1 MKPTSSSSLTSTSQL
16 GSGQE
21 HPTNIEGE
29 LSTGQLLQNVSFI
42 NQVAQKVAENL
53 TQNQLGFGSK
63 FASINPNWKFYER
76 AEPTV
81 VTDGR
86 PNTVPPLNF
95 SVPLHETDLN
105 DTFDEA
111 SLLKKVPKRFK
122 DKAIQLLKKF
132 DERPNEL
139 TWDSSGN
146 IYINEQVIPNSN
158 IFKFFPFLFK
168 KSYPK
173 YLTGFSDFT
182 NQIGTMGLSHLLH
195 PVTKTKL
202 SSNPVPQLSKKE
214 TSTSISTI
222 NNWWYIG
229 E

>member
-1 MKPTSSSSLTSTSQL
+1 MTSAPQFGTGKEDSRD
-16 GSGQE
+16 
-21 HPTNIEGE
+21 IEGS
-29 LSTGQLLQNVSFI
+29 LSTGQLLQSTSFI

-53 TQNQLGFGSK
+53 SQNQFGFGSK

-81 VTDGR
+81 VADGR
-86 PNTVPPLNF
+86 PNTAPPLNF

-111 SLLKKVPKRFK
+111 ALLKKVPKRFK
-122 DKAIQLLKKF
+122 EKASQLLEKF

-139 TWDSSGN
+139 TWDASGN
-146 IYINEQVIPNSN
+146 IYINEQVIPNAN

-168 KSYPK
+168 RSYPK
-173 YLTGFSDFT
+173 SLPGFADFK
-182 NQIGTMGLSHLLH
+182 NQIDAMGLAHLLH
-195 PVTKTKL
+195 PLTKRGNTPNLPK
-202 SSNPVPQLSKKE
+202 NE
-214 TSTSISTI
+214 TSTASSSTD
-222 NNWWYIG
+222 NWWYIG